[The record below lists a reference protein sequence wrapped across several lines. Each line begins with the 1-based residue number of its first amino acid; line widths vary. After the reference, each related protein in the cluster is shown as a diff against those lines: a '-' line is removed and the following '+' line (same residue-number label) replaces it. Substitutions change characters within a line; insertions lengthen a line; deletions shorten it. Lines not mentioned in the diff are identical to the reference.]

1 MSRTYLLFLN
11 SDGFRVRVGVRV
23 DFKACNSNH
32 AGTLLRSVSF
42 LVSLHSVAAD
52 PAEHALYLGGAD
64 GRIFEVSLAGLR
76 PTPDPTAFLGV
87 PGSGTN
93 LGAGSGAISGSEAGE
108 WSVMEGHA
116 RCVTC
121 LACTTDG
128 GHMLSGARMLPAHAY
143 SL

>member
-1 MSRTYLLFLN
+1 M
-11 SDGFRVRVGVRV
+11 RV
-23 DFKACNSNH
+23 DFEACNYVH

-42 LVSLHSVAAD
+42 PVPLHSVAAD

-64 GRIFEVSLAGLR
+64 GRIFEVSLAGPR
-76 PTPDPTAFLGV
+76 PAPDPTAFLGL

-93 LGAGSGAISGSEAGE
+93 LVAGSGAISGSEAGE

-128 GHMLSGARMLPAHAY
+128 GHMLSGARMLPAHAHD
-143 SL
+143 L